1 MKAIIDIG
9 SNSVLLLLA
18 DRAPDGSLR
27 IVEDRAT
34 ITRLSE
40 GVASTGVLSPVA
52 IERTLAC
59 LRDYVAR
66 AREHVAP
73 PTALRAV
80 ATEGVRMAANRGDF
94 LGPAAEILGAPV
106 EILSGEDEARLSY
119 LSVARE
125 EPAGEGERPPALR
138 VIDIGGA
145 STELVTGRGE
155 AIEDAVS
162 LPIGGVRMTEAF
174 VRGDPPTRDSLA
186 ALEAGIR
193 EVFARHPLTP
203 LPVLHGLA
211 GTVTTAAGL
220 MLGLDHYARDRV
232 DRTHFSI
239 DEVRALQ
246 RALARETLA
255 QRAARPLLGPGRADV
270 CVAGLTIM
278 VLALEHA
285 GAHTL
290 IVRDRGLRYALV

>member
-1 MKAIIDIG
+1 MKAVIDIG

-18 DRAPDGSLR
+18 DRSADGSLR
-27 IVEDRAT
+27 ILEDRAT
-34 ITRLSE
+34 VTRLSE
-40 GVASTGVLSPVA
+40 GVLRSGELSRAAV
-52 IERTLAC
+52 ERTLDC
-59 LRDYVAR
+59 LRRYVAH
-66 AREHVAP
+66 ARSVAEP
-73 PTALRAV
+73 LVSLRAV
-80 ATEGVRMAANRGDF
+80 ATEGVRMARNPELF
-94 LGPAAEILGAPV
+94 LEPAAEILGAPV
-106 EILSGEDEARLSY
+106 EVLSGDDEARLSY

-125 EPAGEGERPPALR
+125 EPTRQGDVPSALR

-145 STELVTGRGE
+145 STEIVTGRGE
-155 AIEDAVS
+155 RVDDAVS
-162 LPIGGVRMTEAF
+162 LPVGGVRMTEAF
-174 VRGDPPTRDSLA
+174 VRGDPPTAESLA

-193 EVFARHPLTP
+193 DVFARHPLAP

-220 MLGLDHYARDRV
+220 MLGLELYARDRV
-232 DRTHFSI
+232 DRTRFSI

-246 RALARETLA
+246 RTLARETLA

-285 GAHTL
+285 GASTL
-290 IVRDRGLRYALV
+290 VVRDRGLRYALI

>member
-1 MKAIIDIG
+1 MKAVIDIG

-18 DRAPDGSLR
+18 DREADGSLR

-34 ITRLSE
+34 VTRLSE
-40 GVASTGVLSPVA
+40 GALRTGELSLAAV
-52 IERTLAC
+52 ERTLDC
-59 LRDYVAR
+59 LRTYAVR
-66 AREHVAP
+66 AREAGVRP
-73 PTALRAV
+73 GALRAV
-80 ATEGVRMAANRGDF
+80 ATEGVRMARNPEVF
-94 LGPAAEILGAPV
+94 LEPAAAILGRPV
-106 EILSGEDEARLSY
+106 EVLSGDDEARLSY

-125 EPAGEGERPPALR
+125 EPRVVGDTPVALR

-145 STELVTGRGE
+145 STEIVTGRGE
-155 AIEDAVS
+155 IVEDAVS

-174 VRGDPPTRDSLA
+174 VRGDPPTAQSLA

-193 EVFARHPLTP
+193 EVFARHPLAP
-203 LPVLHGLA
+203 LPILHGLA

-220 MLGLDHYARDRV
+220 MLGLEQYTRDRV
-232 DRTHFSI
+232 DRTRFSI

-246 RALARETLA
+246 RTLAHETLA

-285 GAHTL
+285 GASTL
-290 IVRDRGLRYALV
+290 VVRDRGLRYALI